1 MSRIREIC
9 SLSPIVPVLAISNQ
23 SSAVPVAQSFV
34 NNKLNVLEVTLRTEQ
49 ALDVIKAMS
58 AVEGAV
64 VGAGTVLTP
73 DQLLRVIDAG
83 AQFAVSPGATDALLK
98 AAMDQNFPLLPGV
111 SSASDVMRVMDYGLD
126 TLKLF
131 PAQVVGGVKL
141 LQSFSGPFPEIAFCP
156 TGGVT
161 LDNMTDYLSLKNVV
175 CVGGTWLV
183 PQGDLNEQSFL
194 AIDTAAKMAFDKAS
208 LLSNV

>member
-1 MSRIREIC
+1 MSKILEIC
-9 SLSPIVPVLAISNQ
+9 SLSPIVPVLAINDQ
-23 SSAVPVAQSFV
+23 SSALPVAQALV
-34 NNKLNVLEVTLRTEQ
+34 KNKLNVLEVTLRTEQ

-58 AVEGAV
+58 TVDGAV
-64 VGAGTVLTP
+64 VGAGTVLNP
-73 DQLLRVIDAG
+73 DQLLRVIEAG

-98 AAMDQNFPLLPGV
+98 TALDEDFPILPGV
-111 SSASDVMRVMDYGLD
+111 STASDVMRMLEHGLD

-141 LQSFSGPFPEIAFCP
+141 LQSFSGPFPGVVFCP

-161 LDNMTDYLSLKNVV
+161 LDNMTDYLSLNNVV

-183 PQGDLNEQSFL
+183 PQGNLDEKSFT
-194 AIDTAAKMAFDKAS
+194 AIDTAAQMAFDKAS